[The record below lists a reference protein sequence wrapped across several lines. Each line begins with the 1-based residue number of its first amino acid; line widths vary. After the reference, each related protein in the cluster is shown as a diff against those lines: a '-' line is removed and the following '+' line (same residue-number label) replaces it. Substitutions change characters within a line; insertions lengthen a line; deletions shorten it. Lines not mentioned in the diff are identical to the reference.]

1 MRGDL
6 FSRFLLTMSEPT
18 TFVRPHRHR
27 FPCMVAAVLFLGLA
41 AIWVFIA
48 LRDARDALHRSVCKN
63 NMHAIVMALHSY
75 HDEYG
80 SFPPA
85 YLADERGRPM
95 HSWRVL
101 VLPHIGHDSRY
112 RQFYERYDFSEP
124 WNGPHNSELAR
135 QFGTPQVF
143 QCPADSGLSRDGG
156 GADTS
161 FAAIVGPHTC
171 WTGATPFTIHNIT
184 DGPSN
189 TLLVVES
196 HGSGIQWL
204 EPRDLHVLQ
213 MATTINHTGGQGIAS
228 SHLGRGGA
236 EVGFADGTGRF
247 LSENIDAAA
256 LRRLIE
262 RDDGEPL
269 DAW

>member
-1 MRGDL
+1 
-6 FSRFLLTMSEPT
+6 MSESN

-41 AIWVFIA
+41 AIWVFVS
-48 LRDARDALHRSVCKN
+48 LRQARDALLRSECKN
-63 NMHAIVMALHSY
+63 DMHAIVLALHSY
-75 HDEYG
+75 HDAYG

-85 YLADERGRPM
+85 YVADERGRPM

-101 VLPHIGHDSRY
+101 ILPHIGHDSRY
-112 RQFYERYDFSEP
+112 RQFYERYDFTEP

-135 QFGTPQVF
+135 QFGTPHVF
-143 QCPADSGLSRDGG
+143 QCPADPGLSRDGG

-161 FAAIVGPHTC
+161 FVAIVGPHTC
-171 WTGATPFTIHNIT
+171 WPGATPITMRDIT
-184 DGPSN
+184 DGSSN

-196 HGSGIQWL
+196 HGSGIHWL

-213 MATTINHTGGQGIAS
+213 MAPTINPAGGQGIAS
-228 SHLGRGGA
+228 SHLGHGGA
-236 EVGFADGTGRF
+236 EIGLADGSGRF
-247 LSENIDAAA
+247 LSENTDPKT

-262 RDDGEPL
+262 RDDGE
-269 DAW
+269 AVGEF